1 MKITVTTLTELT
13 FQLEVPDDLELE
25 NFKAFCEIE
34 SGIPGEFVYNNV
46 NEEKCNFIDD
56 ICILRELYSLVH
68 RPRRTRR
75 SMKSRLFVIAQTN
88 TFY

>member
-34 SGIPGEFVYNNV
+34 SGIPGE
-46 NEEKCNFIDD
+46 KLIILCSIS
-56 ICILRELYSLVH
+56 CIQRKL
-68 RPRRTRR
+68 
-75 SMKSRLFVIAQTN
+75 KIIASYEVK
-88 TFY
+88 FL

>member
-34 SGIPGEFVYNNV
+34 SGIPGER
-46 NEEKCNFIDD
+46 KKFILLLFT
-56 ICILRELYSLVH
+56 IILFFGDEIISLH
-68 RPRRTRR
+68 PT
-75 SMKSRLFVIAQTN
+75 
-88 TFY
+88 